1 MTEGE
6 KQWFMGGGRMPPK
19 LALALAVTS
28 ALIAVGQ
35 FLLSLSSEA
44 GWARWVQWATGAVF
58 VFNAVYYTALF
69 VHRWRRG

>member
-28 ALIAVGQ
+28 ALVAAGQ
-35 FLLSLSSEA
+35 ILSSLFGEA
-44 GWARWVQWATGAVF
+44 GWARWVQWAVAV
-58 VFNAVYYTALF
+58 VFLGNSAYYTTLF
-69 VHRWRRG
+69 VHQRRRR